1 MIPREK
7 MLCDYSFNIE
17 EAIEEVKQKI
27 KEAQGRVKWK

>member
-17 EAIEEVKQKI
+17 EAIEEIKKKI
-27 KEAQGRVKWK
+27 AQSQGE